1 MIHGLTNAGGSLL
14 AIFILSF
21 GNNKDIVSSRYNITY
36 FYFFLALMQYFLF
49 KIVFYNYD
57 IFIFQNYL
65 MLLLVIFFGCIIGN
79 LMSSFIKKK
88 IFGFFVDFL
97 AIVTAINLLSR

>member
-1 MIHGLTNAGGSLL
+1 
-14 AIFILSF
+14 
-21 GNNKDIVSSRYNITY
+21 
-36 FYFFLALMQYFLF
+36 
-49 KIVFYNYD
+49 
-57 IFIFQNYL
+57 

-97 AIVTAINLLSR
+97 AIVTAISLLSR